1 MGEEQEG
8 LGMIPGASQAP
19 GGEAKYVATPNTS
32 LQMLNNK
39 RVGDNVVQEQKTE
52 VTLNSIREQA
62 KQELMQEMAQK
73 QAMEQAVR
81 AREVAAI
88 DHGRNVGRSEGLDLG
103 LTKGYEYGVKDTS
116 PGAFEDE
123 DASYEDDYDVQD
135 RMDAEGLGQ
144 M

>member
-8 LGMIPGASQAP
+8 LGMIPGAPQAR

-52 VTLNSIREQA
+52 VTLNNIREQA
-62 KQELMQEMAQK
+62 KQQLIQEMAQK

-103 LTKGYEYGVKDTS
+103 LTKGYEYGVRDTS
-116 PGAFEDE
+116 HGAFEDE
-123 DASYEDDYDVQD
+123 DTSYEDDYDVQD
-135 RMDAEGLGQ
+135 RMDLEGLGQ
-144 M
+144 L

>member
-8 LGMIPGASQAP
+8 LGMIQGAPQAP
-19 GGEAKYVATPNTS
+19 GGEGKYVATPNTS

-52 VTLNSIREQA
+52 VTLNNIREQA

-103 LTKGYEYGVKDTS
+103 LTKGYEYGVRDIS
-116 PGAFEDE
+116 PGAFEDK
-123 DASYEDDYDVQD
+123 DTSYEDDYDVQD

>member
-8 LGMIPGASQAP
+8 LGMIPGAPQAP
-19 GGEAKYVATPNTS
+19 GGEGKYVATPNTS

-52 VTLNSIREQA
+52 VTLNNIREQA
-62 KQELMQEMAQK
+62 KQQLIQEMAQK
-73 QAMEQAVR
+73 QAMEQAVM
-81 AREVAAI
+81 AREARAI
-88 DHGRNVGRSEGLDLG
+88 DYGRGVGISEGLDLG

>member
-19 GGEAKYVATPNTS
+19 GGEAKYMATPNTS

-52 VTLNSIREQA
+52 VTLNNIREQA
-62 KQELMQEMAQK
+62 KQQLIQEMAQK

-116 PGAFEDE
+116 SGALEDE
-123 DASYEDDYDVQD
+123 DTSYEDDYDVQD